1 MTELSASQGI
11 LRTVKAFESQIEE
24 VSNAPVGDENR
35 LPFGDLYVPLRALL
49 QLRGSLRKV
58 VSETSFK
65 RVVLTL
71 VEDDASGWPR
81 LKLTAR
87 MGDSLI
93 NELTIGASDRRN
105 GPVIIF
111 KEALSESPIE
121 IEESEYIDPVL
132 CDRKLRGLIR
142 SFFEAIKV
150 KISETNSIQQK
161 VASVLQML
169 PEESV
174 SGFAKDKKL
183 DIASSEEFK
192 VGDVFEEETIV
203 KSSPAKTTASEESLE
218 IEDIDF
224 FGE

>member
-1 MTELSASQGI
+1 MTEQFASQGI
-11 LRTVKAFESQIEE
+11 IRTVKAFESQIED
-24 VSNAPVGDENR
+24 STNATVTQEGRPP
-35 LPFGDLYVPLRALL
+35 LGDLYVPLRALL

-65 RVVLTL
+65 RVALTL

-81 LKLTAR
+81 LKLAAK
-87 MGDSLI
+87 MGDSII

-105 GPVIIF
+105 GPVIVF
-111 KEALSESPIE
+111 KEALTESPIE
-121 IEESEYIDPVL
+121 LEESEYLDPVL
-132 CDRKLRGLIR
+132 CDRKLRALIR
-142 SFFEAIKV
+142 SFFEAVKL

-174 SGFAKDKKL
+174 SGFAKEKKL
-183 DIASSEEFK
+183 DIGSSEEFD
-192 VGDVFEEETIV
+192 VVDVFEEEAIA
-203 KSSPAKTTASEESLE
+203 KSSPAGSDSREDSIE